1 MKKKEKLIL
10 SAIVL
15 AVGTVLN
22 LFFTAALHGLM
33 SRRYDTLTLVPFFQC
48 LSGLFTERRQLL
60 LFLSFEGFLALCC
73 ILFWVQNSRSYQS
86 ELVRVAGDIYTP
98 APSGQYQHGSSR
110 WLKKEERDGVFATQ
124 VIDPHNE
131 VIRMLLDTGYE
142 DLPFLEKESG
152 TKNREEDTGQEKAG
166 SVPEDRTAVP
176 NILSSV
182 PINLSRAKEDEDFE
196 TVEYVVSLA
205 DIGRQGDGK
214 EAEKTPSGGETAE
227 KEKTGKEKAE
237 KEREVGA
244 GSGDRGA
251 DPYRLFPKGG
261 IVVGME
267 KMGNREKLYLIGDDT
282 HTLTIGATRSGKTR
296 CLVIQSICSI
306 ALSGESLV
314 ISDPK
319 AELYHYT
326 ADYLKKLGYEVI
338 CLDFKNPE
346 KSTRYNLL
354 QPVIDAINEDDVE
367 RAEMYAWDITN
378 ILVGDNTSNE
388 KIWENGE
395 KSTIAAAILC
405 VVADN
410 RKRPEYQNLTNVYWF
425 IAEMSKSVGGKT
437 PMSEYM
443 KKLPAKHPA
452 RALMSIAEVA
462 PSRTKGSF
470 DTSALTTLRL
480 FTSRSVYAIT
490 HKSDYNI
497 ADIGRK
503 KQALFLI
510 LPDEKTTYYPIASL
524 MVSQLYEL
532 LVRQSDLRGGRL
544 ENRVNFVLDEFGNF
558 TKLND
563 FTNKLTV
570 AGGRGVRFN
579 LFLQSFEQLTQ
590 KYDKETAAI
599 VKSNCQT
606 WIYLQADDKETLQ
619 DVCDKLGKYTTSAY
633 QLSSQHGRY
642 VNPSSSHSISLV
654 ARELLTTDEI
664 RRISRPSQIVISR
677 AHPAMMNAPDLSQW
691 YFNRMCGLG
700 DPEHNRRVREAR
712 EKARPVLSAR
722 TEEIPLWNIW
732 VYYTKDLQLKEAQ
745 QKSQTFGAQAS
756 SMFSSVK
763 GYRRTV
769 GGSDKNEEED

>member
-10 SAIVL
+10 SAILL

-33 SRRYDTLTLVPFFQC
+33 SRQYNTLTWIPFFRC
-48 LSGLFTERRQLL
+48 LSGLFTERKQLL

-73 ILFWVQNSRSYQS
+73 VLFWVQNSRSYQS
-86 ELVRVAGDIYTP
+86 ELVKVAGDIYTP

-124 VIDPHNE
+124 VIDPHNK

-142 DLPFLEKESG
+142 NLPFLEKENG
-152 TKNREEDTGQEKAG
+152 IGNKAEDTGREKAG
-166 SVPEDRTAVP
+166 SVPEDRTAAP

-182 PINLSRAKEDEDFE
+182 PINPSKAKEDEDFE
-196 TVEYVVSLA
+196 TVEYVVSPA
-205 DIGRQGDGK
+205 RAGRQETGK
-214 EAEKTPSGGETAE
+214 EAVKPPSGGETVE
-227 KEKTGKEKAE
+227 KKETE
-237 KEREVGA
+237 KERGVRA

-251 DPYRLFPKGG
+251 DPYKLFPKGG

-267 KMGNREKLYLIGDDT
+267 KMGSREKLYLIGDDT

-443 KKLPAKHPA
+443 KKLPARHPA

-664 RRISRPSQIVISR
+664 RRISRPNQIVISR

-691 YFNRMCGLG
+691 YFNQMCGLG
-700 DPEHNRRVREAR
+700 DPEHNRKVREAR

-745 QKSQTFGAQAS
+745 QKSQTFGAQAG

-769 GGSDKNEEED
+769 GGSGKNEEED

>member
-677 AHPAMMNAPDLSQW
+677 AHPAMMNAPDLSRW

>member
-10 SAIVL
+10 STIL
-15 AVGTVLN
+15 MIVGTVLN
-22 LFFTAALHGLM
+22 LFFTAALHGLL
-33 SRRYDTLTLVPFFQC
+33 SGQHETLTLFPFLRC
-48 LSGLFTERRQLL
+48 LSSLFMERRHML
-60 LFLSFEGFLALCC
+60 LFLSFEGFLALGC
-73 ILFWVQNSRSYQS
+73 ILFWVQNSRPYQS

-98 APSGQYQHGSSR
+98 APVGQYQHGSSR
-110 WLKKEERDGVFATQ
+110 WLKEDEWDGVFETQ

-131 VIRMLLDTGYE
+131 VVKMLLNTGY
-142 DLPFLEKESG
+142 DNLPFLEKG
-152 TKNREEDTGQEKAG
+152 ADTKAIVEDNGQEETG
-166 SVPEDRTAVP
+166 DVPEDRTEAP
-176 NILSSV
+176 AILLSV
-182 PINLSRAKEDEDFE
+182 PINASREEDVNFE
-196 TVEYVVSLA
+196 TVEYVVSPA
-205 DIGRQGDGK
+205 TAGRRGTRK
-214 EAEKTPSGGETAE
+214 EVEKTPLDGGQGKPCVEPVAGQE
-227 KEKTGKEKAE
+227 KSIM
-237 KEREVGA
+237 ERELSRDA
-244 GSGDRGA
+244 GT
-251 DPYRLFPKGG
+251 DPYKLFDKGG
-261 IVVGME
+261 IVVGM
-267 KMGNREKLYLIGDDT
+267 KKIGNREKLYLIGDDT

-306 ALSGESLV
+306 ALAGESLV
-314 ISDPK
+314 VSDPK

-326 ADYLKKLGYEVI
+326 ADYLKKLEYEVI

-354 QPVIDAINEDDVE
+354 QPVIDAINEDDME

-425 IAEMSKSVGGKT
+425 IAEMSKPVGGKT
-437 PMSEYM
+437 PMGEYM
-443 KKLPAKHPA
+443 KKLPTKHPA

-490 HKSDYNI
+490 HGSDYNI

-510 LPDEKTTYYPIASL
+510 LPDEKTTYYPIVSL
-524 MVSQLYEL
+524 MVSQLYEM

-558 TKLND
+558 TKLSD

-606 WIYLQADDKETLQ
+606 WIYLQADDRETLQ

-664 RRISRPSQIVISR
+664 RRISRPNQIVISR

-691 YFNRMCGLG
+691 YFNRK
-700 DPEHNRRVREAR
+700 VREAR
-712 EKARPVLSAR
+712 EKARPVFSPR

-745 QKSQTFGAQAS
+745 QRSQAFGAQAGA
-756 SMFSSVK
+756 MFSSVK
-763 GYRRTV
+763 GYKRT

>member
-10 SAIVL
+10 SAILL

-33 SRRYDTLTLVPFFQC
+33 SGQYGTLTLVPFLRC
-48 LSGLFTERRQLL
+48 LTGLLTERQQSL
-60 LFLSFEGFLALCC
+60 LFLSFEGFLVLCC
-73 ILFWVQNSRSYQS
+73 ILFWAQNSRAYQS
-86 ELVRVAGDIYTP
+86 ELVKVAGDIYTP

-110 WLKKEERDGVFATQ
+110 WLKKEERDEVFEVQ
-124 VIDPHNE
+124 IIDPQNE
-131 VIRMLLDTGYE
+131 VIRMLLDTGY
-142 DLPFLEKESG
+142 DGLPFLEKERDVPNEAG
-152 TKNREEDTGQEKAG
+152 DTGLERTVGMQ
-166 SVPEDRTAVP
+166 EDRTAAP
-176 NILSSV
+176 AISQPV
-182 PINLSRAKEDEDFE
+182 PIDKPRAKEDEDFE
-196 TVEYVVSLA
+196 SVEYVAFSA
-205 DIGRQGDGK
+205 AEREEAGK
-214 EAEKTPSGGETAE
+214 EDEELQPGGKAA
-227 KEKTGKEKAE
+227 GKMAQA
-237 KEREVGA
+237 GA
-244 GSGDRGA
+244 GDQGA
-251 DPYRLFPKGG
+251 DPYKLFSKGG

-267 KMGNREKLYLIGDDT
+267 KTGNKEKLYLIGDDT

-326 ADYLKKLGYEVI
+326 AGYLRKLGYEVI

-425 IAEMSKSVGGKT
+425 IAEMSRPVGSKT

-443 KKLPAKHPA
+443 RKLPDKHPA

-490 HKSDYNI
+490 HKSDYDI
-497 ADIGRK
+497 ADIGRR

-563 FTNKLTV
+563 FTTKLTV

-579 LFLQSFEQLTQ
+579 LFLQSFEQLAQ
-590 KYDKETAAI
+590 KYDRETAAI

-619 DVCDKLGKYTTSAY
+619 EVCDKLGKYTTSAY

-664 RRISRPSQIVISR
+664 RRISRPDQIVISR
-677 AHPAMMNAPDLSQW
+677 AHPAMMGAPDLSQW

-700 DPEHNRRVREAR
+700 DPEHNRKVREAR

-745 QKSQTFGAQAS
+745 QRPQTFGAQAGA
-756 SMFSSVK
+756 MFSSVK
-763 GYRRTV
+763 GYRRT

>member
-1 MKKKEKLIL
+1 
-10 SAIVL
+10 
-15 AVGTVLN
+15 
-22 LFFTAALHGLM
+22 
-33 SRRYDTLTLVPFFQC
+33 
-48 LSGLFTERRQLL
+48 
-60 LFLSFEGFLALCC
+60 
-73 ILFWVQNSRSYQS
+73 
-86 ELVRVAGDIYTP
+86 
-98 APSGQYQHGSSR
+98 
-110 WLKKEERDGVFATQ
+110 
-124 VIDPHNE
+124 
-131 VIRMLLDTGYE
+131 
-142 DLPFLEKESG
+142 
-152 TKNREEDTGQEKAG
+152 
-166 SVPEDRTAVP
+166 
-176 NILSSV
+176 
-182 PINLSRAKEDEDFE
+182 
-196 TVEYVVSLA
+196 
-205 DIGRQGDGK
+205 
-214 EAEKTPSGGETAE
+214 
-227 KEKTGKEKAE
+227 
-237 KEREVGA
+237 
-244 GSGDRGA
+244 
-251 DPYRLFPKGG
+251 
-261 IVVGME
+261 
-267 KMGNREKLYLIGDDT
+267 
-282 HTLTIGATRSGKTR
+282 
-296 CLVIQSICSI
+296 
-306 ALSGESLV
+306 
-314 ISDPK
+314 
-319 AELYHYT
+319 
-326 ADYLKKLGYEVI
+326 
-338 CLDFKNPE
+338 
-346 KSTRYNLL
+346 
-354 QPVIDAINEDDVE
+354 
-367 RAEMYAWDITN
+367 MYAWDITN

-700 DPEHNRRVREAR
+700 DPEHNRKVREAR

-745 QKSQTFGAQAS
+745 QKSQTFGAQAG

-769 GGSDKNEEED
+769 GGSEKNEEED

>member
-10 SAIVL
+10 SGVIIGF
-15 AVGTVLN
+15 GTIFN
-22 LFFTAALHGLM
+22 LFFSAALHGLL
-33 SRRYDTLTLVPFFQC
+33 SRQYDRLTLIPLFQC
-48 LSGLFTERRQLL
+48 LSGLFTQQRQLL
-60 LFLSFEGFLALCC
+60 MFLSFEGFICLCC
-73 ILFWVQNSRSYQS
+73 ILFWVQNNRPYQS
-86 ELVRVAGDIYTP
+86 ELIKVAGDICTP
-98 APSGQYQHGSSR
+98 APVGQFQHGSSR
-110 WLKKEERDGVFATQ
+110 WLREEEKDRTFKTQ
-124 VIDPHNE
+124 VIDPNNPT
-131 VIRMLLDTGYE
+131 IKMLLDTGYD
-142 DLPFLEKESG
+142 DLPFMNKEKHSQGE
-152 TKNREEDTGQEKAG
+152 TRREELRQGAVKTEPDKAAVLPPVSIYEKQ
-166 SVPEDRTAVP
+166 
-176 NILSSV
+176 
-182 PINLSRAKEDEDFE
+182 SREKEDENFE
-196 TVEYVVSLA
+196 TVAYDVAAPDLKPQEEEPETLVPES
-205 DIGRQGDGK
+205 RN
-214 EAEKTPSGGETAE
+214 GEP
-227 KEKTGKEKAE
+227 
-237 KEREVGA
+237 
-244 GSGDRGA
+244 
-251 DPYRLFPKGG
+251 DPVQLFPSGG

-267 KMGNREKLYLIGDDT
+267 THGHTEKLYCIGDDT

-296 CLVIQSICSI
+296 CLVVQSICSL

-314 ISDPK
+314 VSDPK
-319 AELYHYT
+319 AELFDYT
-326 ADYLKKLGYEVI
+326 SVFLKKLGYEVI

-354 QPVIDAINEDDVE
+354 QPVIDAVKEKDME

-405 VVADN
+405 VVVDN
-410 RKRPEYQNLTNVYWF
+410 AKRPEYQNLTNVYWF
-425 IAEMSKSVGGKT
+425 IAEMSKSVGGKS

-443 KKLPAKHPA
+443 KKLPNSHPA

-480 FTSRSVYAIT
+480 FTSRSVYSIT

-532 LVRQSDLRGGRL
+532 LVRQSDMRGGRL
-544 ENRVNFVLDEFGNF
+544 ERRVNFVLDEFGNF

-570 AGGRGVRFN
+570 AGGRGCRFN

-606 WIYLQADDKETLQ
+606 WVYLQADDKETLQ

-633 QLSSQHGRY
+633 QLTSQHGRY
-642 VNPSSSHSISLV
+642 VNPSSSHSVSLV

-664 RRISRPSQIVISR
+664 RRISRPNQIVISR
-677 AHPAMMNAPDLSQW
+677 AHPAMMYAPDLSQW

-700 DPEHNRRVREAR
+700 DPEHNRKVRESR
-712 EKARPVLSAR
+712 EAARPVLSKK
-722 TEEIPLWNIW
+722 TGEIPLWNIW

-745 QKSQTFGAQAS
+745 QKSQAFASQAGA
-756 SMFSSVK
+756 MFSSLK
-763 GYRRTV
+763 GYKK
-769 GGSDKNEEED
+769 GGSDKSEDDD

>member
-10 SAIVL
+10 SVILL
-15 AVGTVLN
+15 AAGTILN

-33 SRRYDTLTLVPFFQC
+33 SRQYDTLTLIPFFRC

-73 ILFWVQNSRSYQS
+73 MLFWVQNSRSYQS
-86 ELVRVAGDIYTP
+86 ELIEVAGDICTP

-110 WLKKEERDGVFATQ
+110 WLKKEERGRGFETQ
-124 VIDPHNE
+124 VIDPRNE
-131 VIRMLLDTGYE
+131 IIRMLLDTGY
-142 DLPFLEKESG
+142 DNLPFLEKESG
-152 TKNREEDTGQEKAG
+152 TKNKEEDTGQEKAG
-166 SVPEDRTAVP
+166 SVPEGRKAAPMTSP
-176 NILSSV
+176 SV
-182 PINLSRAKEDEDFE
+182 PINLRREKEDEDFE
-196 TVEYVVSLA
+196 SVEYVVSSA
-205 DIGRQGDGK
+205 DNGRQETGK
-214 EAEKTPSGGETAE
+214 EALKLPSGREAAE
-227 KEKTGKEKAE
+227 KEKA
-237 KEREVGA
+237 VGEGDGDK
-244 GSGDRGA
+244 GS
-251 DPYRLFPKGG
+251 DPYKLFPKGG

-267 KMGNREKLYLIGDDT
+267 KVGNREKLYLIGDDT

-306 ALSGESLV
+306 ALSGESLA

-326 ADYLKKLGYEVI
+326 ADYLAKLGYEVI

-354 QPVIDAINEDDVE
+354 QPVIDAINEDDME

-544 ENRVNFVLDEFGNF
+544 ENRVNFVLDEFG
-558 TKLND
+558 
-563 FTNKLTV
+563 
-570 AGGRGVRFN
+570 VR
-579 LFLQSFEQLTQ
+579 S
-590 KYDKETAAI
+590 
-599 VKSNCQT
+599 
-606 WIYLQADDKETLQ
+606 
-619 DVCDKLGKYTTSAY
+619 
-633 QLSSQHGRY
+633 
-642 VNPSSSHSISLV
+642 
-654 ARELLTTDEI
+654 
-664 RRISRPSQIVISR
+664 
-677 AHPAMMNAPDLSQW
+677 
-691 YFNRMCGLG
+691 
-700 DPEHNRRVREAR
+700 
-712 EKARPVLSAR
+712 
-722 TEEIPLWNIW
+722 
-732 VYYTKDLQLKEAQ
+732 
-745 QKSQTFGAQAS
+745 
-756 SMFSSVK
+756 
-763 GYRRTV
+763 
-769 GGSDKNEEED
+769 

>member
-10 SAIVL
+10 SVILL
-15 AVGTVLN
+15 AAGTILN

-33 SRRYDTLTLVPFFQC
+33 SRQYDTLTLIPFFRC

-73 ILFWVQNSRSYQS
+73 MLFWVQNSRSYQS
-86 ELVRVAGDIYTP
+86 ELIKVAGDICTP

-110 WLKKEERDGVFATQ
+110 WLKKEERGRVFETQ
-124 VIDPHNE
+124 VIDPRNE
-131 VIRMLLDTGYE
+131 VIRMLLDTGY
-142 DLPFLEKESG
+142 DNLPFLEKESG
-152 TKNREEDTGQEKAG
+152 TKNKEEDTGQEKAG
-166 SVPEDRTAVP
+166 SVPEGRKAASMTSP
-176 NILSSV
+176 SV
-182 PINLSRAKEDEDFE
+182 PINLRREKEDEDFE
-196 TVEYVVSLA
+196 SVEYVVSSA
-205 DIGRQGDGK
+205 DNGRQETGK
-214 EAEKTPSGGETAE
+214 EALKLPSGREAAE
-227 KEKTGKEKAE
+227 KEKA
-237 KEREVGA
+237 VGE
-244 GSGDRGA
+244 GDGDKRS
-251 DPYRLFPKGG
+251 DPYKLFPKGG

-267 KMGNREKLYLIGDDT
+267 KVGNREKLYLIGDDT

-306 ALSGESLV
+306 ALSGESLA

-326 ADYLKKLGYEVI
+326 ADYLAKLGYEVI

-354 QPVIDAINEDDVE
+354 QPVIDAINEDDME

-425 IAEMSKSVGGKT
+425 IAEMSRSVGGKT

-462 PSRTKGSF
+462 PSRTRGSF

-544 ENRVNFVLDEFGNF
+544 ENRVNFVLDEFG
-558 TKLND
+558 
-563 FTNKLTV
+563 
-570 AGGRGVRFN
+570 VR
-579 LFLQSFEQLTQ
+579 S
-590 KYDKETAAI
+590 
-599 VKSNCQT
+599 
-606 WIYLQADDKETLQ
+606 
-619 DVCDKLGKYTTSAY
+619 
-633 QLSSQHGRY
+633 
-642 VNPSSSHSISLV
+642 
-654 ARELLTTDEI
+654 
-664 RRISRPSQIVISR
+664 
-677 AHPAMMNAPDLSQW
+677 
-691 YFNRMCGLG
+691 
-700 DPEHNRRVREAR
+700 
-712 EKARPVLSAR
+712 
-722 TEEIPLWNIW
+722 
-732 VYYTKDLQLKEAQ
+732 
-745 QKSQTFGAQAS
+745 
-756 SMFSSVK
+756 
-763 GYRRTV
+763 
-769 GGSDKNEEED
+769 

>member
-10 SAIVL
+10 STIML
-15 AVGTVLN
+15 GVGTIAN
-22 LFFTAALHGLM
+22 LFFTASLHEFFSKKHGRMVFVSFAQCVNGLV
-33 SRRYDTLTLVPFFQC
+33 T
-48 LSGLFTERRQLL
+48 GGRQLH
-60 LFLSFEGFLALCC
+60 LFLAFEGLLALGL

-86 ELVRVAGDIYTP
+86 ELVRIAGEIYTP
-98 APSGQYQHGSSR
+98 APVGQYQHGSAR
-110 WLKKEERDGVFATQ
+110 WLKEGEWDGVFETQ
-124 VIDPHNE
+124 MIDPHNHM
-131 VIRMLLDTGYE
+131 VKMLLDSGGD
-142 DLPFLEKESG
+142 DLEFLVQKVDAREQEGSRHYDLSEQRNIVEEKEDKNFESVEHQMSAANKANSEPHKGDAILQEYEQPGRLSG
-152 TKNREEDTGQEKAG
+152 QSEGVEK
-166 SVPEDRTAVP
+166 DRYT
-176 NILSSV
+176 
-182 PINLSRAKEDEDFE
+182 
-196 TVEYVVSLA
+196 
-205 DIGRQGDGK
+205 
-214 EAEKTPSGGETAE
+214 
-227 KEKTGKEKAE
+227 
-237 KEREVGA
+237 
-244 GSGDRGA
+244 
-251 DPYRLFPKGG
+251 LFSKGG

-267 KMGNREKLYLIGDDT
+267 KIGNREKLCMVGGDT

-296 CLVIQSICSI
+296 CLVIQSICAI
-306 ALSGESLV
+306 GLAGESMV

-326 ADYLKKLGYEVI
+326 ARLLEKLGYEVI
-338 CLDFKNPE
+338 CLDFRNPE
-346 KSTRYNLL
+346 KSSRYNLL
-354 QPVIDAINEDDVE
+354 QPVINAVAEGDME

-378 ILVGDNTSNE
+378 ILVGSNTSNE

-405 VVADN
+405 VVVDN
-410 RKRPEYQNLTNVYWF
+410 KKRPEYQNLTNVYWF
-425 IAEMSKSVGGKT
+425 IAEMSKAVGGKT
-437 PMSEYM
+437 PMGEYM

-452 RALMSIAEVA
+452 RALLSIAEVA

-490 HKSDYNI
+490 HKSDYDI

-503 KQALFLI
+503 KQVLFLL

-532 LVRQSDLRGGRL
+532 LVRQSDMRGGRL
-544 ENRVNFVLDEFGNF
+544 ERRVNFILDEFGNF
-558 TKLND
+558 TKLDD

-579 LFLQSFEQLTQ
+579 LFLQSFEQLVQ
-590 KYDKETAAI
+590 KYDKETAAV

-619 DVCDKLGKYTTSAY
+619 DICEKLGKYTTSGY

-664 RRISRPSQIVISR
+664 RRISRPYQIVISR

-700 DPEHNRRVREAR
+700 DMEHNRRVREAR
-712 EKARPVLSAR
+712 EKARKVLSPR
-722 TEEIPLWNIW
+722 TAEIPLWNIW

-745 QKSQTFGAQAS
+745 QKSQAFVGQADAI
-756 SMFSSVK
+756 FPSVK
-763 GYRRTV
+763 NYQRT
-769 GGSDKNEEED
+769 GGAAKIEEDDET

>member
-10 SAIVL
+10 SVILL
-15 AVGTVLN
+15 AAGTILN

-33 SRRYDTLTLVPFFQC
+33 SRQYDTLTLIPFFRC

-73 ILFWVQNSRSYQS
+73 MLFWVQNSRSYQS
-86 ELVRVAGDIYTP
+86 ELIEVAGDICTP

-110 WLKKEERDGVFATQ
+110 WLKKEERGRVFETQ
-124 VIDPHNE
+124 VIDPRNE
-131 VIRMLLDTGYE
+131 IIRMLLDTGY
-142 DLPFLEKESG
+142 DNLPFLEKESG
-152 TKNREEDTGQEKAG
+152 TKNKEEDTGQEKAG
-166 SVPEDRTAVP
+166 SVPEGRKAAPMTSP
-176 NILSSV
+176 SV
-182 PINLSRAKEDEDFE
+182 PINLRREKEDEDFE
-196 TVEYVVSLA
+196 SVEYVVSSA
-205 DIGRQGDGK
+205 DNGRQETGK
-214 EAEKTPSGGETAE
+214 EALKLPSGREAAE
-227 KEKTGKEKAE
+227 KEKA
-237 KEREVGA
+237 VGEGDGDK
-244 GSGDRGA
+244 GS
-251 DPYRLFPKGG
+251 DPYKLFPKGG

-267 KMGNREKLYLIGDDT
+267 KVGNREKLYLIGDDT

-306 ALSGESLV
+306 ALSGESLA

-326 ADYLKKLGYEVI
+326 ADYLAKLGYEVI

-354 QPVIDAINEDDVE
+354 QPVIDAINEDDME

-544 ENRVNFVLDEFGNF
+544 ENRVNFVLDEF
-558 TKLND
+558 
-563 FTNKLTV
+563 
-570 AGGRGVRFN
+570 AVR
-579 LFLQSFEQLTQ
+579 S
-590 KYDKETAAI
+590 
-599 VKSNCQT
+599 
-606 WIYLQADDKETLQ
+606 
-619 DVCDKLGKYTTSAY
+619 
-633 QLSSQHGRY
+633 
-642 VNPSSSHSISLV
+642 
-654 ARELLTTDEI
+654 
-664 RRISRPSQIVISR
+664 
-677 AHPAMMNAPDLSQW
+677 
-691 YFNRMCGLG
+691 
-700 DPEHNRRVREAR
+700 
-712 EKARPVLSAR
+712 
-722 TEEIPLWNIW
+722 
-732 VYYTKDLQLKEAQ
+732 
-745 QKSQTFGAQAS
+745 
-756 SMFSSVK
+756 
-763 GYRRTV
+763 
-769 GGSDKNEEED
+769 

>member
-410 RKRPEYQNLTNVYWF
+410 RKRPEYQL
-425 IAEMSKSVGGKT
+425 S
-437 PMSEYM
+437 
-443 KKLPAKHPA
+443 
-452 RALMSIAEVA
+452 
-462 PSRTKGSF
+462 
-470 DTSALTTLRL
+470 
-480 FTSRSVYAIT
+480 
-490 HKSDYNI
+490 
-497 ADIGRK
+497 
-503 KQALFLI
+503 LI
-510 LPDEKTTYYPIASL
+510 HI
-524 MVSQLYEL
+524 
-532 LVRQSDLRGGRL
+532 
-544 ENRVNFVLDEFGNF
+544 
-558 TKLND
+558 
-563 FTNKLTV
+563 
-570 AGGRGVRFN
+570 
-579 LFLQSFEQLTQ
+579 
-590 KYDKETAAI
+590 
-599 VKSNCQT
+599 
-606 WIYLQADDKETLQ
+606 
-619 DVCDKLGKYTTSAY
+619 
-633 QLSSQHGRY
+633 
-642 VNPSSSHSISLV
+642 
-654 ARELLTTDEI
+654 
-664 RRISRPSQIVISR
+664 
-677 AHPAMMNAPDLSQW
+677 
-691 YFNRMCGLG
+691 
-700 DPEHNRRVREAR
+700 
-712 EKARPVLSAR
+712 
-722 TEEIPLWNIW
+722 
-732 VYYTKDLQLKEAQ
+732 
-745 QKSQTFGAQAS
+745 
-756 SMFSSVK
+756 
-763 GYRRTV
+763 
-769 GGSDKNEEED
+769 

>member
-10 SAIVL
+10 SSVIIGIGSL
-15 AVGTVLN
+15 FN
-22 LFFTAALHGLM
+22 LFFTAALHGLLT
-33 SRRYDTLTLVPFFQC
+33 RQYATLTLVPLWKC
-48 LSGLFTERRQLL
+48 VAGLFIHRQQGL
-60 LFLSFEGFLALCC
+60 LFLSFEGFILLCC
-73 ILFWVQNSRSYQS
+73 VLFWVQNNRPYQS
-86 ELVRVAGDIYTP
+86 ELVKVAGDIYTP
-98 APSGQYQHGSSR
+98 APVGQFQHGSSR
-110 WLKKEERDGVFATQ
+110 WLYDREKDTVFKTQ
-124 VIDPHNE
+124 LIDPENK
-131 VIRMLLDTGYE
+131 VIKMLLDTGY
-142 DLPFLEKESG
+142 DNLPFLKKEEV
-152 TKNREEDTGQEKAG
+152 NAETGQEDAAQDKAD
-166 SVPEDRTAVP
+166 VPLPV
-176 NILSSV
+176 S
-182 PINLSRAKEDEDFE
+182 INEKKNKEDDDFE
-196 TVEYVVSLA
+196 TVDYVVKASDVTLPESEEA
-205 DIGRQGDGK
+205 PTPQKK
-214 EAEKTPSGGETAE
+214 EEK
-227 KEKTGKEKAE
+227 KKT
-237 KEREVGA
+237 
-244 GSGDRGA
+244 
-251 DPYRLFPKGG
+251 DPYKLFPSGG

-267 KMGNREKLYLIGDDT
+267 KCENTEKLYYIGDDT

-306 ALSGESLV
+306 GLSGESLV

-319 AELYHYT
+319 AELFHYT
-326 ADYLKKLGYEVI
+326 SEYLKKLGYEVI
-338 CLDFKNPE
+338 CLDFKSPE
-346 KSTRYNLL
+346 KSSRYNLL
-354 QPVIDAINEDDVE
+354 QPVIDAVKEKDME

-405 VVADN
+405 VVVDN
-410 RKRPEYQNLTNVYWF
+410 IKRPEYQNLTNVYWF

-443 KKLPAKHPA
+443 KKLDSSHPA

-480 FTSRSVYAIT
+480 FTSRSVYSIT
-490 HKSDYNI
+490 HKSDYDI

-544 ENRVNFVLDEFGNF
+544 KNRVNFVLDEFGNF
-558 TKLND
+558 TKLSD

-570 AGGRGVRFN
+570 AGGRGIRFN
-579 LFLQSFEQLTQ
+579 LFLQSFEQLAQ
-590 KYDKETAAI
+590 KYDKETSSI

-606 WIYLQADDKETLQ
+606 WVYLQADDKETLQ

-664 RRISRPSQIVISR
+664 RRISRPDQIVISR
-677 AHPAMMNAPDLSQW
+677 AHPALMHAPDLSQW

-700 DPEHNRRVREAR
+700 DPEHNRQVREAR
-712 EKARPVLSAR
+712 EKARLVLSVK
-722 TEEIPLWNIW
+722 TMDIPLWNIW

-745 QKSQTFGAQAS
+745 QKSQAMASQAGA
-756 SMFSSVK
+756 MFSSVK
-763 GYRRTV
+763 GYKK
-769 GGSDKNEEED
+769 GGQDKSENDD

>member
-1 MKKKEKLIL
+1 MKKKEKLIISTFL
-10 SAIVL
+10 I
-15 AVGTVLN
+15 AVGTVFN
-22 LFFTAALHGLM
+22 LFFTAALHGLL
-33 SRRYDTLTLVPFFQC
+33 SRQHTTLTLVPLLEC
-48 LSGLFTERRQLL
+48 ITGLFTQRQQFLI
-60 LFLSFEGFLALCC
+60 FLSFEGFICLCC
-73 ILFWVQNSRSYQS
+73 VLFWVQNNRPYQS
-86 ELVRVAGDIYTP
+86 ELIKVAGDICTP
-98 APSGQYQHGSSR
+98 APVGQFQHGSSR
-110 WLKKEERDGVFATQ
+110 WLREDEKDKVFRTQ
-124 VIDPHNE
+124 RLDPVNP
-131 VIRMLLDTGYE
+131 VVKMLLDTGYD
-142 DLPFLEKESG
+142 DLPFLKQGIQQGEI
-152 TKNREEDTGQEKAG
+152 RQEDAAEDKA
-166 SVPEDRTAVP
+166 AVP
-176 NILSSV
+176 LPVS
-182 PINLSRAKEDEDFE
+182 INEAHKEDEDFE
-196 TVEYVVSLA
+196 TVSYDVAAPDLRQAKPEPQEMEQTAA
-205 DIGRQGDGK
+205 DKR
-214 EAEKTPSGGETAE
+214 
-227 KEKTGKEKAE
+227 
-237 KEREVGA
+237 ERKPQ
-244 GSGDRGA
+244 
-251 DPYRLFPKGG
+251 DPYKLFDSGG

-267 KMGNREKLYLIGDDT
+267 KHGNTETLYCIGDDT

-296 CLVIQSICSI
+296 CLVVQSICSL
-306 ALSGESLV
+306 ALAGESLV

-319 AELYHYT
+319 AELYDYT
-326 ADYLKKLGYEVI
+326 AGYLKKLGYEVI

-354 QPVIDAINEDDVE
+354 QPVIDAVKEKDME

-405 VVADN
+405 VVVDN
-410 RKRPEYQNLTNVYWF
+410 AKRPQYQNLTNVYWF
-425 IAEMSKSVGGKT
+425 IAEMSKSVGGKS

-443 KKLPAKHPA
+443 KKLDSSHPA

-480 FTSRSVYAIT
+480 FTSRSVYSIT
-490 HKSDYNI
+490 HRSDYNI

-532 LVRQSDLRGGRL
+532 LVRQSDMRGGRL

-664 RRISRPSQIVISR
+664 RRISRPNQIVISR
-677 AHPAMMNAPDLSQW
+677 AHPAMMTAPDLSRW
-691 YFNRMCGLG
+691 YFNKMCGLG
-700 DPEHNRRVREAR
+700 DPEHNRKVREAR
-712 EKARPVLSAR
+712 EAARPIISQK
-722 TEEIPLWNIW
+722 TGEIPLWNIW

-745 QKSQTFGAQAS
+745 QKSQAFASQAGA
-756 SMFSSVK
+756 MFSSMK
-763 GYRRTV
+763 GYKK
-769 GGSDKNEEED
+769 GGSDKSEDDD

>member
-10 SAIVL
+10 SAVIFGI
-15 AVGTVLN
+15 GTIFN
-22 LFFTAALHGLM
+22 LFFTAALHGLLL
-33 SRRYDTLTLVPFFQC
+33 RRYATLTLIPLWEC
-48 LSGLFTERRQLL
+48 IAGLFTQRQQSL
-60 LFLSFEGFLALCC
+60 LFLSFEGFICLCGV
-73 ILFWVQNSRSYQS
+73 LFWVQNNRPYQS
-86 ELVRVAGDIYTP
+86 ELVRVAEDIYTP
-98 APSGQYQHGSSR
+98 APVGQFQHGSAR
-110 WLKKEERDGVFATQ
+110 WLRDTEKDKVFGTQ
-124 VIDPHNE
+124 VISPQNE
-131 VIRMLLDTGYE
+131 LIRELLDTGYS
-142 DLPFLEKESG
+142 DLPFMQK
-152 TKNREEDTGQEKAG
+152 KKDVQEDTGQ
-166 SVPEDRTAVP
+166 STAVQDETAELP
-176 NILSSV
+176 PVAIENEK
-182 PINLSRAKEDEDFE
+182 KEGFVQDEDFE
-196 TVEYVVSLA
+196 TVDYDLA
-205 DIGRQGDGK
+205 AVGITKPPQESPDSASA
-214 EAEKTPSGGETAE
+214 EPEEEKT
-227 KEKTGKEKAE
+227 
-237 KEREVGA
+237 
-244 GSGDRGA
+244 
-251 DPYRLFPKGG
+251 DPYQLFSEGG
-261 IVVGME
+261 IVMGMDRIGGKE
-267 KMGNREKLYLIGDDT
+267 LGEPPERLYYISEDT

-296 CLVIQSICSI
+296 CLVIQSICLLGL
-306 ALSGESLV
+306 AAESLV

-319 AELYHYT
+319 AELFHYT
-326 ADYLKKLGYEVI
+326 SEFLKKLGYEVI

-354 QPVIDAINEDDVE
+354 QPVIDAVNAGNME

-378 ILVGDNTSNE
+378 ILVGDDVSNE

-405 VVADN
+405 VVVDN
-410 RKRPEYQNLTNVYWF
+410 KKRPEYQNLTNVYWF

-443 KKLPAKHPA
+443 KKLPSSHPA

-480 FTSRSVYAIT
+480 FTSRSVYSVT

-497 ADIGRK
+497 SEIGRK
-503 KQALFLI
+503 KQALFMI

-532 LVRQSDLRGGRL
+532 LVRQSDQRGGRL
-544 ENRVNFVLDEFGNF
+544 ERRVNFVLDEFGNF
-558 TKLND
+558 TKLTD

-619 DVCDKLGKYTTSAY
+619 EVCDKLGKYTTSAY

-664 RRISRPSQIVISR
+664 RRIQRPSQIVISR
-677 AHPAMMNAPDLSQW
+677 SHPAMMNAPDLSQW

-700 DPEHNRRVREAR
+700 GKEHNRKVREAR
-712 EKARPVLSAR
+712 EAARPVLS
-722 TEEIPLWNIW
+722 EMKCDIPLWNIW
-732 VYYTKDLQLKEAQ
+732 VYYAKDLQLKEAQ
-745 QKSQTFGAQAS
+745 QKSQAFASQMGAI
-756 SMFSSVK
+756 FSEK
-763 GYRRTV
+763 GFRK
-769 GGSDKNEEED
+769 GGTNKSEDDD

>member
-1 MKKKEKLIL
+1 MKKKEKLIISTFL
-10 SAIVL
+10 IS
-15 AVGTVLN
+15 VGTVFN
-22 LFFTAALHGLM
+22 LFFTAALHGLL
-33 SRRYDTLTLVPFFQC
+33 SRQYTTLTLVPLLEC
-48 LSGLFTERRQLL
+48 ITGLFTQRQQFLI
-60 LFLSFEGFLALCC
+60 FLSFEGFICLCC
-73 ILFWVQNSRSYQS
+73 VLFWVQNNRPYQS
-86 ELVRVAGDIYTP
+86 ELIKVAGDICTP
-98 APSGQYQHGSSR
+98 APVGQFQHGSSR
-110 WLKKEERDGVFATQ
+110 WLREDEKDKVFRTQ
-124 VIDPHNE
+124 RLDPADP
-131 VIRMLLDTGYE
+131 VVKMLLDTGYD
-142 DLPFLEKESG
+142 DLPFLKQGIQQGEIRQEDAAEDNAAVLLPVSINESH
-152 TKNREEDTGQEKAG
+152 
-166 SVPEDRTAVP
+166 
-176 NILSSV
+176 
-182 PINLSRAKEDEDFE
+182 KEDEDFE
-196 TVEYVVSLA
+196 TVSYDVAAPDLRQAEPEPQEPEQTAA
-205 DIGRQGDGK
+205 DKGK
-214 EAEKTPSGGETAE
+214 RKPQ
-227 KEKTGKEKAE
+227 
-237 KEREVGA
+237 
-244 GSGDRGA
+244 
-251 DPYRLFPKGG
+251 DPYKLFDSGG

-267 KMGNREKLYLIGDDT
+267 KHGNTETLYCVGDDT

-296 CLVIQSICSI
+296 CLVVQSICSL
-306 ALSGESLV
+306 ALAGESLV

-319 AELYHYT
+319 AELYDYT
-326 ADYLKKLGYEVI
+326 AGYLKKLGYEVI

-354 QPVIDAINEDDVE
+354 QPVIDAVKEKDME

-405 VVADN
+405 VVVDN
-410 RKRPEYQNLTNVYWF
+410 AKRPQYQNLTNVYWF
-425 IAEMSKSVGGKT
+425 IAEMSKSVGGKS

-443 KKLPAKHPA
+443 KKLDSSHPA

-480 FTSRSVYAIT
+480 FTSRSVYSIT
-490 HKSDYNI
+490 HRSDYNI

-532 LVRQSDLRGGRL
+532 LVRQSDMRGGRL

-664 RRISRPSQIVISR
+664 RRISRPNQIVISR
-677 AHPAMMNAPDLSQW
+677 AHPAMMTAPDLSQW
-691 YFNRMCGLG
+691 YFNKMCGLG
-700 DPEHNRRVREAR
+700 DPEHNRKVREAR
-712 EKARPVLSAR
+712 EAARPIISQK
-722 TEEIPLWNIW
+722 TGEIPLWNIW

-745 QKSQTFGAQAS
+745 QKSQAFASQAGA
-756 SMFSSVK
+756 MFSSMK
-763 GYRRTV
+763 GYKK
-769 GGSDKNEEED
+769 GGSDKSEDDD